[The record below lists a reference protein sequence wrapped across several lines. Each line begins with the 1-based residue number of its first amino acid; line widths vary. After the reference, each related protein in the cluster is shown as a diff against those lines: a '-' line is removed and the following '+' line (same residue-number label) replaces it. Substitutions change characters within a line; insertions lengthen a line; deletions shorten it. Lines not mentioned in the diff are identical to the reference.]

1 MAYYTAVDCLF
12 FIIVLYTIFLI
23 HTILLKIRNQHGII
37 CTNSTSVDLK
47 IRVRIFTKLYGRGV
61 LCINICIVSE
71 AIEVKLDVSNTGQGR
86 RFYVQIVKID
96 PTFQVPCLEGLD
108 PVCQIRY

>member
-1 MAYYTAVDCLF
+1 MFGSWPWSCGKYE
-12 FIIVLYTIFLI
+12 
-23 HTILLKIRNQHGII
+23 
-37 CTNSTSVDLK
+37 

-71 AIEVKLDVSNTGQGR
+71 AIQVKLDVSNTGQGR

-108 PVCQIRY
+108 SVLQQTEEAKSGSSFRILDR